1 MLMEEMDC
9 SKKEMILNVTLDL
22 LKKEGFEGI
31 TVRKIAKAANVN
43 VALVNYYFGSK
54 DKLLNAAVQV
64 LITSF
69 KETFHILDDAAM
81 EPRERLKLFM
91 IQYLNANQ
99 QYPFIV
105 RRLVNEEKFMFD
117 SQIEFVEFLKAIGMK
132 NLQHTIGEL
141 SGESDPQKLTVMTSH
156 LLGAAFLPTLM
167 EPLYIK
173 VTGIPFPDTE
183 TRIDILLDRYFHET
197 EKTR

>member
-1 MLMEEMDC
+1 MEEMDC

-22 LKKEGFEGI
+22 LKKEGFERI

-69 KETFHILDDAAM
+69 KETFHILDNAAM

-105 RRLVNEEKFMFD
+105 RRLVSEETFMFD

-132 NLQHTIGEL
+132 NLQHTIEEL

-183 TRIDILLDRYFHET
+183 MRIDILLDRYFHET